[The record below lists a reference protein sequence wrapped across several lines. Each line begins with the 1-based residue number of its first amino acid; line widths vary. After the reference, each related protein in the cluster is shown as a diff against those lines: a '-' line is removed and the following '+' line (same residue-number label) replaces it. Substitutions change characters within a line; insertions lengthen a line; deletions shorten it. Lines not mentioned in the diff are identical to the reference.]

1 LARWKTKEKVSSSEM
16 GKNYKSKKKGGLE
29 IKDLKKMNISLLC
42 KWWWRLENNEGIWQ
56 NIFKL
61 KR

>member
-1 LARWKTKEKVSSSEM
+1 LAQWKTKEKVSFSEM